1 MYSSAAGVSAD
12 SRLLIEALKF
22 SWELHL
28 CIQWFADGITHFE
41 GLMEDEALTSHLLIM
56 EKDYDEWYHSRG
68 ELDERMFINGEDSL
82 IGAVSSGGT
91 PSVSGVKVFISIIVF
106 T

>member
-1 MYSSAAGVSAD
+1 
-12 SRLLIEALKF
+12 
-22 SWELHL
+22 
-28 CIQWFADGITHFE
+28 
-41 GLMEDEALTSHLLIM
+41 MEDEALTSHLLIM

-68 ELDERMFINGEDSL
+68 ELDERMFINGEDGL

-91 PSVSGVKVFISIIVF
+91 PSVSGVKVSISIFIL

>member
-1 MYSSAAGVSAD
+1 LRHSN
-12 SRLLIEALKF
+12 F

-28 CIQWFADGITHFE
+28 SIQWFADGITHFE

-91 PSVSGVKVFISIIVF
+91 PSVSGVKVSISIIIL